1 MCSIYPTD
9 FKFTDKA
16 IKDGECGAVTNL
28 KEAINHLNESFSS
41 IKCKKNTEN
50 WVICETDLVLDL

>member
-16 IKDGECGAVTNL
+16 ITDGECGAVTNL

-41 IKCKKNTEN
+41 IKCKKNHRN
-50 WVICETDLVLDL
+50 LRDM

>member
-41 IKCKKNTEN
+41 IKCQKKHRKLSDM
-50 WVICETDLVLDL
+50 WTDLVLDL